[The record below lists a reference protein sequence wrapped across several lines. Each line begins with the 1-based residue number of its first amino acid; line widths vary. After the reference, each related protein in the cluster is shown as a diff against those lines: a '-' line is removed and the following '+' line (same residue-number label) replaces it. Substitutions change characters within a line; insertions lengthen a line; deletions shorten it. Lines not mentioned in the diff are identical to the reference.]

1 MKDRIQID
9 GVWYVKEN
17 KPAPLDIIF
26 YDSAVYED
34 NDYCIEASRD
44 KESLKYI
51 NIEVIDKKTNTKEY
65 IDNKDYLKDVMNGDS
80 VDFMNEE
87 LFRNFL
93 INLNWI
99 K

>member
-34 NDYCIEASRD
+34 NDYCIEASRN
-44 KESLKYI
+44 KESKWIYL
-51 NIEVIDKKTNTKEY
+51 EIDNKTTGEKEY
-65 IDNKDYLKDVMNGDS
+65 IDNEEYLKDVINGEAVCFMNG
-80 VDFMNEE
+80 N
-87 LFRNFL
+87 LLRNFL

-99 K
+99 I